1 MDKCQKKLSFPQPIL
16 TKIFLNTSYNGSC
29 TTKLKM
35 YIRRSQK
42 MKTQVV
48 PYPKFSDAGK
58 MYERTKEGLMLN
70 VPISKSSIVILLISF
85 MLGRI
90 SLFHGVMPFGI
101 AFFIAASSTRMSRLL
116 MALAVS
122 IGMITGGGFEQ
133 VYITITSMIIF
144 SSLEMVFV
152 NTKSKKSFVVSW
164 IAFVSVFI
172 PQMVMVLFQG
182 FLLYDTLKSICYSG
196 LVFALVFIFKNTL
209 PIIEGSKKRNV
220 FSNEEMI
227 SLAMLM
233 TLTLAGIGN
242 VELAGINLINV
253 IGIIAILLFAICAG
267 SGVGAAVGVIVG
279 LVVNMTNP
287 GVPMAIASYAFCG
300 LLCGVFKNLGKV
312 GACLSF
318 IAANALFTLYVNGS
332 TEVLIYI
339 KDIIAAVLIVMFI
352 PNKFITNTLGR
363 FALAAVGLRDKAGY
377 SIRIK
382 ELTIERLNK
391 FSKAFGELSKT
402 FSEISQTTAETSKQD
417 ITSLFDRVADKVCKD
432 CSLCMHCWDRNFY
445 NTYQVMFKIVEKL
458 DNKGYIDQEDIPEYF
473 MGRCERIGEFVR
485 QVNNVYELF
494 KVNLVWKNRVGESR
508 GLMSQQLDG
517 LSKVITNLANEI
529 DYDVKFKSSMEDQ
542 LLVELDKVGIKAND
556 AVIFQN
562 KWGKNE
568 VTIFHK
574 GCGGRRICLNTIE
587 KVTTGVLGKRMIKES
602 SECMKNHKT
611 GICTLK
617 FVEEETFRVTTGVA
631 KRGKYEGSV
640 SGDNYTFMNTG
651 DGKYIVA
658 LSDGMGTGQKAECQS
673 RAAIGL
679 LEQFMETGFDKD
691 TAIKLINSILVLKSD
706 DDSFATIDLSSI
718 DLYDGKVE
726 FIKIGAVT
734 TYVKRP
740 ERVETIKNVSLPAGI
755 LSDIETELICK
766 KVDSGDFI
774 IMVTDGIIDSFKN
787 DEQEEQ
793 SLSKYIEEI
802 ENSNPQALADSIL
815 NKAYSNCGDKAI
827 DDMTVLVAK
836 VWKRV
841 G

>member
-1 MDKCQKKLSFPQPIL
+1 
-16 TKIFLNTSYNGSC
+16 
-29 TTKLKM
+29 
-35 YIRRSQK
+35 
-42 MKTQVV
+42 MKTQAI
-48 PYPKFSDAGK
+48 PYPKLGDVGK
-58 MYERTKEGLMLN
+58 VYERTKEGLMLN
-70 VPISKSSIVILLISF
+70 VPISKSSVIILLISF

-90 SLFHGVMPFGI
+90 SLFQGFMPFGI
-101 AFFIAASSTRMSRLL
+101 AFFIAASSTRISRIL

-133 VYITITSMIIF
+133 VYITITSIIIF
-144 SSLEMVFV
+144 SALEMLFA
-152 NTKSKKSFVVSW
+152 NTKSKNGLKISI
-164 IAFVSVFI
+164 IAFVSVII
-172 PQMVMVLFQG
+172 PQMVMVFFQG
-182 FLLYDTLKSICYSG
+182 FLLYDTLKSICYSS
-196 LVFALVFIFKNTL
+196 LVFALVFIFKNSISL
-209 PIIEGSKKRNV
+209 IEGSKKRNV

-227 SLAMLM
+227 SIAMLM

-242 VELAGINLINV
+242 VQLAGINLINV
-253 IGIIAILLFAICAG
+253 MGILAILLFSMSAG
-267 SGVGAAVGVIVG
+267 PGVGAAVGVIVG

-287 GVPMAIASYAFCG
+287 GAPMVIASYAFCG
-300 LLCGVFKNLGKV
+300 LLCGVFKNLGKA
-312 GACLSF
+312 GACLGF
-318 IAANALFTLYVNGS
+318 IAANALLTLYLNGS

-339 KDIIAAVLIVMFI
+339 KDILVAVLIVMLI
-352 PNKFITNTLGR
+352 PKKFMENALGY
-363 FALAAVGLRDKAGY
+363 FTVATVGMRDKSGY
-377 SIRIK
+377 STRIK
-382 ELTIERLNK
+382 ELTIDRLNK

-402 FSEISQTTAETSKQD
+402 FSEISETSTATSKQD

-458 DNKGYIDQEDIPEYF
+458 DDKGYINEEDIPDYF
-473 MGRCERIGEFVR
+473 MDRCERISDFVR

-517 LSKVITNLANEI
+517 LSKVIANLANEI
-529 DYDVKFKSSMEDQ
+529 DYDVKFKGEMEDQ
-542 LLVELDKVGIKAND
+542 LLVELDKAGVKAND

-574 GCGGRRICLNTIE
+574 GCGGIRNCINNIE
-587 KVTTGVLGKRMIKES
+587 KVTTGVIGRKMIKES
-602 SECMKNHKT
+602 SECVQNHKT

-617 FVEEETFRVTTGVA
+617 LVEEETFRVTTGVA
-631 KRGKYEGSV
+631 KLGKYEASV

-658 LSDGMGTGQKAECQS
+658 LSDGMGSGQKADCQS
-673 RAAIGL
+673 RAAISL

-706 DDSFATIDLSSI
+706 DDSFATIDLSAI

-726 FIKIGAVT
+726 FVKIGAVS
-734 TYVKRP
+734 TYIKRP
-740 ERVETIKNVSLPAGI
+740 ERVETVKTVSLPAGI
-755 LSDIETELICK
+755 LSDIETEMICK
-766 KVDSGDFI
+766 NVNSGDFI
-774 IMVTDGIIDSFKN
+774 IMVSDGIIDSFKS
-787 DEQEEQ
+787 DEGGEK
-793 SLSKYIEEI
+793 SLVNYIEEI
-802 ENSNPQALADSIL
+802 ENVNPQGIADIIL
-815 NKAYSNCGDKAI
+815 NKAYSNSGNKAK

-836 VWKRV
+836 VWKKI